1 MIFILYL
8 SVGFLF
14 IHTIHFFIDV
24 ISSIIRR
31 DYIGNKNELENK
43 DKDQEKEKEKE
54 KEKLVIKYE
63 DKYVDKLLKMESREI
78 PKEELDTYTNKIVM
92 ENTPLG
98 NVLMYWDNQ
107 RETFVYY
114 SDMNVPYRILEV
126 VSRKYVTMN
135 NCKSIFIDM
144 NDELEISKKKIEDD
158 KKKIEDDKKKI
169 EEDKKILEEKRD
181 SEAEEDIGVNN
192 PVEEKKSVFA
202 KLKNYNTDNNK
213 SNSIILDSKKTPTNA
228 NKIMNTN
235 TNTSAKQDYILKERA
250 NRYSYEGKIMNFQFL
265 KKVDK
270 KLVDKNY
277 TMSFTEF
284 KNLQNKN

>member
-158 KKKIEDDKKKI
+158 KKKIE
-169 EEDKKILEEKRD
+169 EDKKILEEKRD